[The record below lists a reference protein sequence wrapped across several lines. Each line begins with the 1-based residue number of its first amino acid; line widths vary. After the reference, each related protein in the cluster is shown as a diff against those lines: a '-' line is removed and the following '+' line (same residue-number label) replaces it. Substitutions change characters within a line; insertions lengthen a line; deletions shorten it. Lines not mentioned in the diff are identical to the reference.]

1 MSLTSRF
8 WAWFAK
14 FPPAETRAI
23 VVKKD
28 IPVPMPDGVTL
39 LANHYFPREDRHR
52 PTILIRTPYGRPNWS
67 YLGELFAERGFQ
79 VLLQSVR
86 GTDGS
91 GGDFD
96 PFRQER
102 ADGLATIAWIK
113 QQEWFTGDL
122 ATYGP
127 SYLGHAQWAIAASV
141 GPELKAMATQL
152 TGPDLRRAIYP
163 GESLALDTFLQW
175 SVGWASDKLTLWHML
190 RVMRTIGRACDH
202 LPLRDAD
209 VIAGGQPV
217 DFWRAILEHNEPG
230 DVWWQAQNFWASVSQ
245 VTAPVQLFGGWYDFF
260 LPDIVGLYTT
270 LQHAGHKPQLII
282 GPWAHS
288 SWQVLQHDAREA
300 LTWFRAHILNDH
312 SGLRSLPVHIYVMGA
327 KEWRDYPEWPPTG
340 SRPQRWHL
348 QPGRG
353 LALELPARSDP
364 DHYRYDPAN
373 PTPAVG
379 GIATRTNRAN
389 FGQKD
394 QRRLEVRPDVLTYT
408 SAPLTQDLE
417 IIGPVQAD
425 LYVRSSLA
433 HTDFFACLCDVA
445 PAGKSINISSALVR
459 VWPGHP
465 ARSPDGCLQVCIDL
479 WPTAYRFRRG
489 HRLRLQVSSGAH
501 PHFARNPG
509 SGEPLGT
516 ATTLQV
522 AEQQIYHDPDHPSA
536 VVLPIVD

>member
-1 MSLTSRF
+1 MSLASRF
-8 WAWFAK
+8 WAWFAQ
-14 FPPAETRAI
+14 FPPAETHAI

-28 IPVPMPDGVTL
+28 ILVPMPDGVTL
-39 LANHYFPREDRHR
+39 LANHYFPREEPHR

-96 PFRQER
+96 PFFQER

-141 GPELKAMATQL
+141 GPELKALAAQL

-163 GESLALDTFLQW
+163 GESLALDTFLEW
-175 SVGWASDKLTLWHML
+175 SAGWASDKLTLRHML
-190 RVMRTIGRACDH
+190 RVMRNISRACDH
-202 LPLRDAD
+202 LPLCEAD

-217 DFWRAILEHNEPG
+217 DFWQAILEHNKP
-230 DVWWQAQNFWASVSQ
+230 DDDWWQAQNFWASVPH
-245 VTAPVQLFGGWYDFF
+245 VTAPVQLLGGWYDFF

-270 LQHAGHKPQLII
+270 LHKAGRRPSLII

-288 SWQVLQHDAREA
+288 SGQVLRHDAREA
-300 LTWFRAHILNDH
+300 LIWFRSHLLNDH
-312 SGLRSLPVHIYVMGA
+312 SGLRSSPVHIYVMGA
-327 KEWRDYPEWPPTG
+327 EEWRDYPQWPVACAQ
-340 SRPQRWHL
+340 QRWHL
-348 QPGRG
+348 QSSHA
-353 LALELPARSDP
+353 LAQELPVWSDP
-364 DHYRYDPAN
+364 DHYCYDPAH

-379 GIATRTNRAN
+379 GIAIRTNRAN

-394 QRRLEVRPDVLTYT
+394 QRKLEARPDVLTYT
-408 SAPLTQDLE
+408 STPLSQDVE
-417 IIGPVQAD
+417 VIGPVQAE

-433 HTDFFACLCDVA
+433 HTDFFVCLCDVM
-445 PAGKSINISSALVR
+445 PSGRSINITSALVR
-459 VWPGHP
+459 VWPEHP
-465 ARSPDGCLQVCIDL
+465 VPSADSCLRICIDL
-479 WPTAYRFRRG
+479 WPTAHRFLRG
-489 HRLRLQVSSGAH
+489 HCIRLQVSSGAH
-501 PHFARNPG
+501 PHFARNLG

-516 ATTLQV
+516 ATSLLV
-522 AEQQIYHDPDHPSA
+522 AEQQVYHDPDHPSA
-536 VVLPIVD
+536 IILPVTD